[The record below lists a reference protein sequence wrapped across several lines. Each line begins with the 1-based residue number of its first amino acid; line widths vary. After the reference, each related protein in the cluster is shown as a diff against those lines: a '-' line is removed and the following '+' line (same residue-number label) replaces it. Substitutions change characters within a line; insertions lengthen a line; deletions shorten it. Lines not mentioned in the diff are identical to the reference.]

1 MCRSRRA
8 FTLVELLVVIAIIGI
23 LIALLLPAVQAARSA
38 ARRKQCSNHL
48 KQIGLAFHNYHDSH
62 GALPPGGM
70 NGNMADDFACCDA
83 KAVEFYCWTYH
94 ILPFIEQDNLYQFG
108 SDYSKKGQLRQR
120 VFEGYHCPERRK
132 PQLFRNRAKCDYAGN
147 SGTGANCSY
156 GPQIG
161 RNNGP
166 VWRPGCTNPTRRLR
180 ARGMESMVDGTSN
193 TLLAAEARVH
203 AAYLER
209 GQTGYWSD
217 NEDCYTNGWAD
228 EVVRRGREAP
238 ERDLIDASLPGS
250 LVHNQFG
257 SSHATGMNAVFLDGS
272 VQWIPY
278 RVTVTIFQN
287 LCNGVDG
294 KATSVGDL

>member
-1 MCRSRRA
+1 MRRSRHA

-38 ARRKQCSNHL
+38 ARRKQCANNL
-48 KQIGLAFHNYHDSH
+48 KQIGLGFHNYHDTND
-62 GALPPGGM
+62 ALPPGGM
-70 NGNMADDFACCDA
+70 NGKVGDNFNCCSA
-83 KAVEFYCWTYH
+83 KEVQYYCWTYH

-108 SDYSKKGQLRQR
+108 QKYSNIGQLRQR
-120 VFEGYHCPERRK
+120 IVEGYHCPERRT
-132 PQLFRNRAKCDYAGN
+132 PQLYRNRAKCDYAGN
-147 SGTGANCSY
+147 SGTGANCRY

-166 VWRPGCTNPTRRLR
+166 VWRPGCANPARKLR
-180 ARGMESMVDGTSN
+180 PRGFESMIDGTAN
-193 TLLAAEARVH
+193 TLLCAEARVH
-203 AAYLER
+203 VAYLEQ
-209 GQTGYWSD
+209 GQSGYWSD

-238 ERDLIDASLPGS
+238 EPDLRDAQLPGS
-250 LVHNQFG
+250 LCHNQFG
-257 SSHATGMNAVFLDGS
+257 SSHAGGMNSVFLDGS

-278 RVTVTIFQN
+278 RVNLTVFQQ
-287 LCNGVDG
+287 LCNGLDG